1 MKKVRDI
8 EDIEQRARSIYGNSS
23 DTSFVRGQYCRGA
36 RDQEKIMKSSIIE
49 KAIMW
54 VKFYNENGGCN
65 FDHWESSLKKII
77 DC

>member
-1 MKKVRDI
+1 MKAFIARDI
-8 EDIEQRARSIYGNSS
+8 EERAKSIYGNSS
-23 DTSFVRGQYCRGA
+23 DTSFARGQYCRGA

-54 VKFYNENGGCN
+54 VKFHNENGGRN
-65 FDHWESSLKKII
+65 FDNWESSLKKVI

>member
-1 MKKVRDI
+1 MKKARDI
-8 EDIEQRARSIYGNSS
+8 EERAKSIYGNSS
-23 DTSFVRGQYCRGA
+23 DTSFARGQYCRGA

-54 VKFYNENGGCN
+54 VKFHNENGGCN
-65 FDHWESSLKKII
+65 FANWESSLKNVI

>member
-1 MKKVRDI
+1 MKKAIDI
-8 EDIEQRARSIYGNSS
+8 EERAKSIYGTSS

-36 RDQEKIMKSSIIE
+36 RDQEKIIKSYIIE
-49 KAIMW
+49 KVIMW

-65 FDHWESSLKKII
+65 FDNWESSLKKVI

>member
-1 MKKVRDI
+1 MHRDI
-8 EDIEQRARSIYGNSS
+8 KERAKTIYGNSS

-49 KAIMW
+49 KAIML
-54 VKFYNENGGCN
+54 VKFHNENGGCN
-65 FDHWESSLKKII
+65 VNNWESSLKNGI